1 MNKNKTIGELLDEA
15 RKNSGEPVLAGH
27 DIMALERFGEDTRH
41 MIVFDVLSHSS
52 PVGWKGERMRLFLT
66 DAGYQKALESQ
77 DRNEIKIRK
86 HAKVIRG
93 DISMTAPKKKSDKL
107 TICRKGGGIIG
118 SFQSRKD
125 KGLYRHGKSSFE
137 KH

>member
-52 PVGWKGERMRLFLT
+52 PVGWKGERMRLFLS
-66 DAGYQKALESQ
+66 DAGYQKALDSQ
-77 DRNEIKIRK
+77 DRNEIKSRK

-93 DISMTAPKKKSDKL
+93 DIFYDRPKEE
-107 TICRKGGGIIG
+107 IR
-118 SFQSRKD
+118 
-125 KGLYRHGKSSFE
+125 
-137 KH
+137 

>member
-27 DIMALERFGEDTRH
+27 DIMALERFGENTRH

-52 PVGWKGERMRLFLT
+52 PVGNKGERMRLFLS

-77 DRNEIKIRK
+77 HRGECKILK
-86 HAKVIRG
+86 HAKVPRG
-93 DISMTAPKKKSDKL
+93 DIIYDRPKEH
-107 TICRKGGGIIG
+107 TR
-118 SFQSRKD
+118 
-125 KGLYRHGKSSFE
+125 
-137 KH
+137 